1 MTSPKAA
8 PDFQKIEKIIT
19 EFCSDIERFSDD
31 EISSV
36 VQAFLKRIPI
46 NKLSNAEMEYLV
58 ERLEYITEQAQWELK
73 RRSQMNS
80 SAYD

>member
-8 PDFQKIEKIIT
+8 PDLQKIDQIVT

-36 VQAFLKRIPI
+36 VQAFLKRTPI
-46 NKLSNAEMEYLV
+46 DKLSKAELEYLL
-58 ERLEYITEQAQWELK
+58 ERLEYITEQAKWELK
-73 RRSQMNS
+73 RRSQLDS
-80 SAYD
+80 SNYN